1 MLGVVHRHAILALL
15 SVYAVGAAG
24 WPRTGVILVSI
35 LIIVLS
41 AHAAALWYK
50 RRRGQPRR
58 NSGLWRWLRRK
69 RDYRDLNTR
78 YYGDI
83 HARPHGYNYG
93 PSDETPLLPDA
104 RASGED
110 D

>member
-1 MLGVVHRHAILALL
+1 MLGVVRRHAILALL
-15 SVYAVGAAG
+15 SVYAVWAAG

-41 AHAAALWYK
+41 AHAAALWYE
-50 RRRGQPRR
+50 RRGGHPRR

-83 HARPHGYNYG
+83 HAGRYEHG

-104 RASGED
+104 HASVED